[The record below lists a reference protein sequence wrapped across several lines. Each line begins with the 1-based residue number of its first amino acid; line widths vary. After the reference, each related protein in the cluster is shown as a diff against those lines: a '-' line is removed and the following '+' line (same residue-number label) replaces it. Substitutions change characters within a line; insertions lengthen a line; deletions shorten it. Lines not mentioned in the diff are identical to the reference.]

1 MKDLLVEPIPT
12 CAYFHPLA
20 TALKL
25 SELILKH
32 NELVL
37 RLDQMVQPP
46 EEVIEC
52 EVVNEAGDYS
62 DTEEAI

>member
-1 MKDLLVEPIPT
+1 MRDLLVEPMPT

-20 TALKL
+20 TVLKL

-37 RLDQMVQPP
+37 RLDQMISPQ

-52 EVVNEAGDYS
+52 EVINEVIN
-62 DTEEAI
+62 E

>member
-1 MKDLLVEPIPT
+1 MKDLLIEPIPT
-12 CAYFHPLA
+12 CGYFQPLA
-20 TALKL
+20 VALKL

-37 RLDQMVQPP
+37 RLDQMISPQ

-52 EVVNEAGDYS
+52 EVIHEV
-62 DTEEAI
+62 EEDI